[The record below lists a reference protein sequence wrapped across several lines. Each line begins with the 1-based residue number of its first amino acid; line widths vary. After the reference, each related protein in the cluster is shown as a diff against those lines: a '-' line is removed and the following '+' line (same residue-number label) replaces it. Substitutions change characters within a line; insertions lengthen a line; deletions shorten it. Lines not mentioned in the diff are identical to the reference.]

1 MAFNGSWNTT
11 MKTPMGDRS
20 GKLTLAQDGTTLSG
34 TMESDG
40 NNAEISNATVS
51 GDTATW
57 DVSVTTPMPITLN
70 FTAQLDGD
78 NISGQVKLGAFG
90 SATFSGTPA

>member
-1 MAFNGSWNTT
+1 MAFNGSWNTV

-20 GKLTLAQDGTTLSG
+20 GKLTLSQDGSTLSG
-34 TMESDG
+34 TMASDEG
-40 NNAEISNATVS
+40 NSDISNAAVS

-57 DVSVTTPMPITLN
+57 DVSVTTPMPITLS

-90 SATFSGTPA
+90 NATFSGTPA

>member
-1 MAFNGSWNTT
+1 

-20 GKLTLAQDGTTLSG
+20 GKLTLARDGTTLSG

-40 NNAEISNATVS
+40 NNAEILNATIS